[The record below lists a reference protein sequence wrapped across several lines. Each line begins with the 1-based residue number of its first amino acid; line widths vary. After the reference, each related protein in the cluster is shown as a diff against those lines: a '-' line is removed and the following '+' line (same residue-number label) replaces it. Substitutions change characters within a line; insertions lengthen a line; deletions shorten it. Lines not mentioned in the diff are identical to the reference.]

1 MTRQREAGCFELL
14 CGDNA
19 TSEYHGQHHA
29 PFEGSVEGSVEGS
42 SRGAATTDDLAIAI
56 EGLEARFTTL
66 LADQSAKQMK
76 EMSEISEVTAAMR
89 DELAMLRQ
97 ELSAARRAAS
107 EHASAAASDGG
118 EWTHGVDEASGH
130 YYWYNERTGES
141 VWDEPS
147 GDGDGGDCARGAAQ
161 PPHIDIPPPTPPKAA
176 EMSRA
181 PISATK
187 SDWSATDVCEAADE
201 AEFESDVEPHV
212 SRSPA
217 ASSAGTERLYG
228 SSTSTS
234 PTSDIGDSPNHL
246 GVASPVSLPTELAT

>member
-19 TSEYHGQHHA
+19 TSEYQGQHHA

-56 EGLEARFTTL
+56 DGLEARFSAL
-66 LADQSAKQMK
+66 LANQSAKRMK

-97 ELSAARRAAS
+97 ELSDARRAAS
-107 EHASAAASDGG
+107 APASADGG

-147 GDGDGGDCARGAAQ
+147 GGGDDGDCARGAAQ

-181 PISATK
+181 APVSATK
-187 SDWSATDVCEAADE
+187 SDWSAHDVCEAADE

-228 SSTSTS
+228 PSSTSTS
-234 PTSDIGDSPNHL
+234 PTSDIGDSPDDL
-246 GVASPVSLPTELAT
+246 GGVGSPVALRTELAT

>member
-1 MTRQREAGCFELL
+1 MSRQREAGCFELL
-14 CGDNA
+14 CGENA
-19 TSEYHGQHHA
+19 TTEFPGQHA
-29 PFEGSVEGSVEGS
+29 PFEGSST
-42 SRGAATTDDLAIAI
+42 RGAATTDDLAIAI

-147 GDGDGGDCARGAAQ
+147 GGGDDGECAASRSAAQ

-181 PISATK
+181 APVSATK
-187 SDWSATDVCEAADE
+187 SDWSAHDVCEAADE

-228 SSTSTS
+228 PSSTSTS
-234 PTSDIGDSPNHL
+234 PTSDIGDSPDDL
-246 GVASPVSLPTELAT
+246 GGVGSPVALRTELAT